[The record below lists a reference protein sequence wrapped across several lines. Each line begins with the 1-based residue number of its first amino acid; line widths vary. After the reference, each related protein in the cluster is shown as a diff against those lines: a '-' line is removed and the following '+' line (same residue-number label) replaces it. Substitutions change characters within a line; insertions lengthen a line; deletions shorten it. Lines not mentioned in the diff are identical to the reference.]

1 MKKRMRTGMMISLA
15 LHAAVLTLVVT
26 GLPDW
31 LDHSVETP
39 QIIPVDVVQ
48 IDEKTQ
54 VRQPKPPEVKPEPKP
69 EPPKPRAEPPKPEP
83 KPDAVP
89 PPPDEIANLPKPR
102 KKVERPKPEP
112 EPKLAQLNI
121 KPRAKPKPPKPR
133 STFNVNDIQKLIDRS
148 KKDEAPSAPQ
158 PQSLDVARQTASL
171 QDAIRS
177 QVQSCWL
184 VPAGAPEAENLVVRL
199 KISLNPDGS
208 LSRPPEIVDQG
219 KIGQSDYYRVAA
231 ESARRAVQKC
241 SPLKLPVDS
250 YDLWRDIE
258 LTFDPKQMIT
268 G

>member
-1 MKKRMRTGMMISLA
+1 MKERMRKGMFISLG
-15 LHAAVLTLVVT
+15 LHVAVLTLVVV

-39 QIIPVDVVQ
+39 QIVPVEIVQ
-48 IDEKTQ
+48 IAEKTAVKQ
-54 VRQPKPPEVKPEPKP
+54 PEPKPEEKPAPKP
-69 EPPKPRAEPPKPEP
+69 EPPKVEPPKPEP
-83 KPDAVP
+83 KPEAVP
-89 PPPDEIANLPKPR
+89 PPPDEITNLPKPR
-102 KKVERPKPEP
+102 EKVEPKKPEP
-112 EPKLAQLNI
+112 VPELAQLNV
-121 KPRAKPKPPKPR
+121 KPRAKPKPPKPQ
-133 STFNVNDIQKLIDRS
+133 STFDPNRIAALLDKS
-148 KKDEAPSAPQ
+148 KKSEAPSTPQ
-158 PQSLDVARQTASL
+158 PQSLNVALETASL

-177 QVQSCWL
+177 QVQACWL
-184 VPAGAPEAENLVVRL
+184 VPAGAPEAEDLVVRL
-199 KISLNPDGS
+199 RISLNPDGS

-250 YDLWRDIE
+250 YDIWRDIE

>member
-1 MKKRMRTGMMISLA
+1 MKKGMRKGMFISLG
-15 LHAAVLTLVVT
+15 LHVAVLTLVVT
-26 GLPDW
+26 GLPAW

-48 IDEKTQ
+48 IADTTAVK
-54 VRQPKPPEVKPEPKP
+54 QPKPPEVKPEPKP
-69 EPPKPRAEPPKPEP
+69 EPPKPKAEPPKPEP

-102 KKVERPKPEP
+102 KKVEPPKP
-112 EPKLAQLNI
+112 EPKLAQLDV
-121 KPRAKPKPPKPR
+121 KPRPKPKPPKPQSMFDPNR
-133 STFNVNDIQKLIDRS
+133 IAALLNKE

-158 PQSLDVARQTASL
+158 PQSLDVARETASL

-199 KISLNPDGS
+199 RISLNPDGS

-219 KIGQSDYYRVAA
+219 RLGQSDYYRVAA

>member
-1 MKKRMRTGMMISLA
+1 M
-15 LHAAVLTLVVT
+15 
-26 GLPDW
+26 
-31 LDHSVETP
+31 
-39 QIIPVDVVQ
+39 
-48 IDEKTQ
+48 
-54 VRQPKPPEVKPEPKP
+54 
-69 EPPKPRAEPPKPEP
+69 AEPPKPEP

-102 KKVERPKPEP
+102 KKVEPPKP
-112 EPKLAQLNI
+112 EPKLAQLDV
-121 KPRAKPKPPKPR
+121 KPRPKPKPPKPQSMFDPNR
-133 STFNVNDIQKLIDRS
+133 IAALLDKS
-148 KKDEAPSAPQ
+148 KKEEAPSAPQ
-158 PQSLDVARQTASL
+158 PQSLDVARETASL

-199 KISLNPDGS
+199 RISLNPDGS

-219 KIGQSDYYRVAA
+219 RLGQSDYYRVAA